1 MLFEKVVT
9 HVPLISYSDV
19 TQIAAIGGVL
29 IFFGI
34 IAMVVDEFNPLY
46 LLSLMFG
53 TFIVFCGVCGYTST
67 KEHVE
72 YKQTS
77 LSTISDKIK
86 VDGDKVIID
95 VLDPN
100 KDNGNYYFVKSSTG
114 KEPKSYEKNIFKFE
128 TDNYYE
134 VSYLVAE
141 DGGKI
146 KLNEED
152 TKFLKE
158 KGVKING

>member
-1 MLFEKVVT
+1 MLFEKIVT
-9 HVPLISYSDV
+9 NVPLISYSDI
-19 TQIAAIGGVL
+19 TQIGAIGGVL

-34 IAMVVDEFNPLY
+34 IAMIVDEFNPLY

-77 LSTISDKIK
+77 LSVIGDKIQ
-86 VDGDKVIID
+86 VDGDKVIIEP
-95 VLDPN
+95 LDTDKNNN
-100 KDNGNYYFVKSSTG
+100 KYHFSRSTSG
-114 KEPKSYEKNIFKFE
+114 KYSQSYEKNIFKFE
-128 TDNYYE
+128 TSDYYE
-134 VSYLVAE
+134 ASYLVAE

-146 KLNEED
+146 KLSEED

-158 KGVKING
+158 RGVK

>member
-1 MLFEKVVT
+1 MLFEKIVT
-9 HVPLISYSDV
+9 TTPLISYSDI
-19 TQIAAIGGVL
+19 TQIGAIGGVL

-34 IAMVVDEFNPLY
+34 IAMIVDEFNPLY

-53 TFIVFCGVCGYTST
+53 TFIVFCGVCGYIST

-86 VDGDKVIID
+86 VDGDKVIIEP
-95 VLDPN
+95 LDTDKNNN
-100 KDNGNYYFVKSSTG
+100 KYYFTRSSTG
-114 KEPKSYEKNIFKFE
+114 KYPQSYEKNIFKFE
-128 TDNYYE
+128 TDDYYE
-134 VSYLVAE
+134 ASYLVAE

-158 KGVKING
+158 TRGEING

>member
-9 HVPLISYSDV
+9 TTPLISYSDI
-19 TQIAAIGGVL
+19 TQIGAISGVL

-34 IAMVVDEFNPLY
+34 IAMIVDEFNPLY
-46 LLSLMFG
+46 LLSLIFG
-53 TFIVFCGVCGYTST
+53 TFIVFCGVCGYTLT

-100 KDNGNYYFVKSSTG
+100 KDNGNYYFVKSLTG
-114 KEPKSYEKNIFKFE
+114 KEPKSYEKKYF
-128 TDNYYE
+128 
-134 VSYLVAE
+134 
-141 DGGKI
+141 
-146 KLNEED
+146 
-152 TKFLKE
+152 
-158 KGVKING
+158 

>member
-9 HVPLISYSDV
+9 TTPLISYSDV
-19 TQIAAIGGVL
+19 TQIGAIGGVL

-53 TFIVFCGVCGYTST
+53 TFIVFCGVCGYTLT

-86 VDGDKVIID
+86 VEGDKVIID
-95 VLDPN
+95 VLDTDKNNN
-100 KDNGNYYFVKSSTG
+100 KYYFSRSTNCM
-114 KEPKSYEKNIFKFE
+114 KRLLNLYN
-128 TDNYYE
+128 
-134 VSYLVAE
+134 YLV
-141 DGGKI
+141 I
-146 KLNEED
+146 LNQ
-152 TKFLKE
+152 LK
-158 KGVKING
+158 

>member
-53 TFIVFCGVCGYTST
+53 IFIVFCGVCGYTST

-77 LSTISDKIK
+77 LSVVSDKIK
-86 VDGDKVIID
+86 VEGDKVIIEP
-95 VLDPN
+95 LDTD
-100 KDNGNYYFVKSSTG
+100 KDNNKYHFSRSTSG
-114 KEPKSYEKNIFKFE
+114 KYPQSYEKNIFKFE
-128 TDNYYE
+128 TDDYYE
-134 VSYLVAE
+134 ASYLVAE
-141 DGGKI
+141 DGRKI

-158 KGVKING
+158 KGVK

>member
-19 TQIAAIGGVL
+19 TQIAAISGVL

-53 TFIVFCGVCGYTST
+53 IFIVFCGVCGYTST

-86 VDGDKVIID
+86 VEVDKVIIEP
-95 VLDPN
+95 LDTDKNNN
-100 KDNGNYYFVKSSTG
+100 KYHFSRSTSG
-114 KEPKSYEKNIFKFE
+114 KYPQSYEKNIFKFE
-128 TDNYYE
+128 TDDYYE
-134 VSYLVAE
+134 ASYLVAE

-146 KLNEED
+146 KLSEED

-158 KGVKING
+158 TRGAK

>member
-1 MLFEKVVT
+1 MLFEKVIT
-9 HVPLISYSDV
+9 TTPLISYSDI
-19 TQIAAIGGVL
+19 TQIGAIGGVL

-34 IAMVVDEFNPLY
+34 IAMIVDEFNPLY

-77 LSTISDKIK
+77 LSVIGDKIQ
-86 VDGDKVIID
+86 VEGDKVIIEP
-95 VLDPN
+95 LDTDKNNN
-100 KDNGNYYFVKSSTG
+100 KYHFTRSSTG
-114 KEPKSYEKNIFKFE
+114 KYPQSYEKNIFKFE
-128 TDNYYE
+128 TDDYYE
-134 VSYLVAE
+134 ASYLVAE

-152 TKFLKE
+152 TKFLNE
-158 KGVKING
+158 RGVK

>member
-9 HVPLISYSDV
+9 TTPLISYSDV
-19 TQIAAIGGVL
+19 TQIGAIGGVL

-34 IAMVVDEFNPLY
+34 IAMIVDEFNPLY

-53 TFIVFCGVCGYTST
+53 TFIVFCGVCGYTLT

-77 LSTISDKIK
+77 LSIVSDKIK
-86 VDGDKVIID
+86 VEVDKVIIEP
-95 VLDPN
+95 LDTDKNNN
-100 KDNGNYYFVKSSTG
+100 KYHFSRSTSG
-114 KEPKSYEKNIFKFE
+114 KYPQSYEKNIFKFE
-128 TDNYYE
+128 TDDYYE
-134 VSYLVAE
+134 ASYLVAE

-146 KLNEED
+146 KLSEED

-158 KGVKING
+158 RGVK

>member
-9 HVPLISYSDV
+9 TTPLISYSDV
-19 TQIAAIGGVL
+19 TQIGAIGGVL

-34 IAMVVDEFNPLY
+34 IAMIVDEFNPLY

-77 LSTISDKIK
+77 LSVVSDKIK
-86 VDGDKVIID
+86 VEGDKVIIEP
-95 VLDPN
+95 LDTD
-100 KDNGNYYFVKSSTG
+100 KDNNKYHFSRSTSG
-114 KEPKSYEKNIFKFE
+114 KYPQSYEKNIFKFE
-128 TDNYYE
+128 TDDYYE
-134 VSYLVAE
+134 ASYLVAE

-146 KLNEED
+146 KLSEED

-158 KGVKING
+158 RGAK

>member
-1 MLFEKVVT
+1 MW
-9 HVPLISYSDV
+9 
-19 TQIAAIGGVL
+19 
-29 IFFGI
+29 
-34 IAMVVDEFNPLY
+34 
-46 LLSLMFG
+46 
-53 TFIVFCGVCGYTST
+53 VCGYTST

-77 LSTISDKIK
+77 LSIVSDKIK

-100 KDNGNYYFVKSSTG
+100 KDNSKYYFVKSSTS

-128 TDNYYE
+128 TDDYYE

-146 KLNEED
+146 KLSEED

-158 KGVKING
+158 RGAK

>member
-1 MLFEKVVT
+1 MLFEKIVT
-9 HVPLISYSDV
+9 NVPLISYSDI
-19 TQIAAIGGVL
+19 TQIGAIGGVL

-34 IAMVVDEFNPLY
+34 IAMIVDEFNPLY

-77 LSTISDKIK
+77 LSVIGDKIQ
-86 VDGDKVIID
+86 VDGDKVIIN
-95 VLDPN
+95 VFDPN
-100 KDNGNYYFVKSSTG
+100 KDNGKYYFVKSSTG

-128 TDNYYE
+128 TDKYYE
-134 VSYLVAE
+134 ASYLVAE

-146 KLNEED
+146 KLSEED

-158 KGVKING
+158 RCVK

>member
-1 MLFEKVVT
+1 MLFEKVVS
-9 HVPLISYSDV
+9 HVPLISYSVV

-53 TFIVFCGVCGYTST
+53 IFIVFCGVCGYTST

-77 LSTISDKIK
+77 LSIVSDKIK
-86 VDGDKVIID
+86 VEVDKVIIEP
-95 VLDPN
+95 LDTDKNNN
-100 KDNGNYYFVKSSTG
+100 KYHFSRSTSG
-114 KEPKSYEKNIFKFE
+114 KYPQFYEKNIFKFE
-128 TDNYYE
+128 TDDYYE
-134 VSYLVAE
+134 ASYLVAE

-158 KGVKING
+158 RGVK

>member
-9 HVPLISYSDV
+9 TTPLISYSDV
-19 TQIAAIGGVL
+19 TQIGAIGGVL

-34 IAMVVDEFNPLY
+34 IAI

-77 LSTISDKIK
+77 LSVVSDKIK
-86 VDGDKVIID
+86 VEGDKVIIEP
-95 VLDPN
+95 LDTD
-100 KDNGNYYFVKSSTG
+100 KDNNKYHFSRSTSG
-114 KEPKSYEKNIFKFE
+114 KYPQSYEKNIFKFE
-128 TDNYYE
+128 TDDYYE
-134 VSYLVAE
+134 ASYLVAE

-158 KGVKING
+158 KGVK

>member
-9 HVPLISYSDV
+9 TTPLISYSNV
-19 TQIAAIGGVL
+19 TQIGAIGGVL

-53 TFIVFCGVCGYTST
+53 IFIVFCGVCGYTST
-67 KEHVE
+67 KEQVE

-114 KEPKSYEKNIFKFE
+114 KEQKSYEKNIFKFE
-128 TDNYYE
+128 TDKYYE
-134 VSYLVAE
+134 ASYLVAE

-146 KLNEED
+146 KLNDDD

-158 KGVKING
+158 RGAK

>member
-1 MLFEKVVT
+1 MLFEKIIT
-9 HVPLISYSDV
+9 TQPLFSYSDV
-19 TQIAAIGGVL
+19 TQICAIGGVL

-34 IAMVVDEFNPLY
+34 IAMIVDEFNPLY
-46 LLSLMFG
+46 LLSLIFG

-72 YKQTS
+72 DKQIP

-86 VDGDKVIID
+86 VEGDKVIIE
-95 VLDPN
+95 VLDTD
-100 KDNGNYYFVKSSTG
+100 KDNNKYHFTRSSTG
-114 KEPKSYEKNIFKFE
+114 KEPQSYEKNIFKFE
-128 TDNYYE
+128 TDDYYE
-134 VSYLVAE
+134 SSYLVAE

-152 TKFLKE
+152 TKFLKG
-158 KGVKING
+158 KGVK

>member
-9 HVPLISYSDV
+9 HVPSISYSDV
-19 TQIAAIGGVL
+19 TQIGAIGGVL

-46 LLSLMFG
+46 LLSLMFRI
-53 TFIVFCGVCGYTST
+53 FIVSCGYIGYSTT

-86 VDGDKVIID
+86 VDGDKVVID
-95 VLDPN
+95 KLPN
-100 KDNGNYYFVKSSTG
+100 RY
-114 KEPKSYEKNIFKFE
+114 SYEKIDDGKELKANVKQQFK
-128 TDNYYE
+128 YE
-134 VSYLVAE
+134 VNEFNSSYLVSE

-158 KGVKING
+158 RGVK

>member
-9 HVPLISYSDV
+9 TTSLISYGDV
-19 TQIAAIGGVL
+19 TQIGAIGGVL

-34 IAMVVDEFNPLY
+34 IAMIVDEFNPLY

-53 TFIVFCGVCGYTST
+53 IFIVFCGVCGYTST

-95 VLDPN
+95 VLDTDKNNN
-100 KDNGNYYFVKSSTG
+100 KYHFSRSTSG
-114 KEPKSYEKNIFKFE
+114 KYPQSYEKNIFKFE
-128 TDNYYE
+128 TDDYYE
-134 VSYLVAE
+134 ASYLVAE

-158 KGVKING
+158 TRGEING

>member
-9 HVPLISYSDV
+9 TTPLISYSDV
-19 TQIAAIGGVL
+19 TQIGAIGGVL

-34 IAMVVDEFNPLY
+34 IAMIVDEFNPLY

-53 TFIVFCGVCGYTST
+53 TFIVFCGVCGYTLT

-86 VDGDKVIID
+86 VEVDKVIIEP
-95 VLDPN
+95 LDTDKNNN
-100 KDNGNYYFVKSSTG
+100 KYHFSRSTSG
-114 KEPKSYEKNIFKFE
+114 KYPQSYEKNIFKFE
-128 TDNYYE
+128 TDDYYE
-134 VSYLVAE
+134 ASYLVAE

-146 KLNEED
+146 KLSEED

-158 KGVKING
+158 RGVK

>member
-34 IAMVVDEFNPLY
+34 IAMIVDEFNPLY
-46 LLSLMFG
+46 LRSLMFG
-53 TFIVFCGVCGYTST
+53 TFILFCGVCGYTST

-77 LSTISDKIK
+77 LSVIGDKIQ
-86 VDGDKVIID
+86 VDGDKVILMCLILIKIM
-95 VLDPN
+95 V
-100 KDNGNYYFVKSSTG
+100 
-114 KEPKSYEKNIFKFE
+114 NII
-128 TDNYYE
+128 
-134 VSYLVAE
+134 L
-141 DGGKI
+141 
-146 KLNEED
+146 
-152 TKFLKE
+152 
-158 KGVKING
+158 

>member
-9 HVPLISYSDV
+9 TTPLISYSV
-19 TQIAAIGGVL
+19 VIQIGAIGGVL

-34 IAMVVDEFNPLY
+34 IAMIVDEFNPLY

-53 TFIVFCGVCGYTST
+53 TFIVFCVVCGYTST

-77 LSTISDKIK
+77 LSVVSDKIK
-86 VDGDKVIID
+86 VEVDKVIIEP
-95 VLDPN
+95 LDTD
-100 KDNGNYYFVKSSTG
+100 KDNNKYHFSRSTSG
-114 KEPKSYEKNIFKFE
+114 KHPQSYEKNIFKFE
-128 TDNYYE
+128 TDDYYE

-146 KLNEED
+146 KLSEED
-152 TKFLKE
+152 TKLLKE
-158 KGVKING
+158 KGVEING

>member
-9 HVPLISYSDV
+9 TTPLISYSDV
-19 TQIAAIGGVL
+19 TQIGAIGGVL

-34 IAMVVDEFNPLY
+34 IAMIVDEFNPLY

-86 VDGDKVIID
+86 VEVDKVIIEP
-95 VLDPN
+95 LDTDKNNN
-100 KDNGNYYFVKSSTG
+100 KYHFSRSTSG
-114 KEPKSYEKNIFKFE
+114 KYPQSYEKNIFKFE
-128 TDNYYE
+128 TDDYYE
-134 VSYLVAE
+134 ASYLVAE

-146 KLNEED
+146 KLSEED

-158 KGVKING
+158 RGVK

>member
-9 HVPLISYSDV
+9 TTPLISYSVV

-86 VDGDKVIID
+86 VEVDKVIIEP
-95 VLDPN
+95 LDTDKNNN
-100 KDNGNYYFVKSSTG
+100 KYHFSRSTSG
-114 KEPKSYEKNIFKFE
+114 KYPQSYEKNIFKFE
-128 TDNYYE
+128 TDDYYE

-146 KLNEED
+146 KLSEED

-158 KGVKING
+158 RGAK

>member
-9 HVPLISYSDV
+9 TTPLISYSNV
-19 TQIAAIGGVL
+19 TQIGAIGGVL

-53 TFIVFCGVCGYTST
+53 IFIVFCGVCGYTST
-67 KEHVE
+67 KEQVE
-72 YKQTS
+72 NKQIP
-77 LSTISDKIK
+77 LSIVSNKIK
-86 VDGDKVIID
+86 VDGDKVIIEA
-95 VLDPN
+95 LDTDKNNN
-100 KDNGNYYFVKSSTG
+100 KYHFSRSTSG
-114 KEPKSYEKNIFKFE
+114 KYPQSYEKNIFKFE
-128 TDNYYE
+128 TDKYYE
-134 VSYLVAE
+134 ASYLVAE

-146 KLNEED
+146 KLSEED

-158 KGVKING
+158 RGAK

>member
-34 IAMVVDEFNPLY
+34 IAMIVDEFNPLY

-53 TFIVFCGVCGYTST
+53 TFIVFCGVCGYTLT

-86 VDGDKVIID
+86 VEVDKVIIEP
-95 VLDPN
+95 LDTDKNNN
-100 KDNGNYYFVKSSTG
+100 KYHFSRSTSG
-114 KEPKSYEKNIFKFE
+114 KYPQSYEKNIFKFE
-128 TDNYYE
+128 TDDYYE
-134 VSYLVAE
+134 ASYLVAE

-146 KLNEED
+146 KLSEED

-158 KGVKING
+158 RGVK

>member
-9 HVPLISYSDV
+9 NVPLISYSYV
-19 TQIAAIGGVL
+19 TQIGAIGGVL
-29 IFFGI
+29 IFFAI
-34 IAMVVDEFNPLY
+34 IAMIVDEFNPLY
-46 LLSLMFG
+46 LLSLTFG
-53 TFIVFCGVCGYTST
+53 TFIVFCVVCGYTST

-86 VDGDKVIID
+86 VEGDKVIID

-100 KDNGNYYFVKSSTG
+100 KDNSKYYFVKSSTG

-128 TDNYYE
+128 TDDYYE
-134 VSYLVAE
+134 ASYLVAE

-158 KGVKING
+158 KEVK

>member
-1 MLFEKVVT
+1 MLFEKVIT
-9 HVPLISYSDV
+9 TTPLISYDIA
-19 TQIAAIGGVL
+19 TQICVIGGVL

-34 IAMVVDEFNPLY
+34 IAMIVDEVNPLY

-53 TFIVFCGVCGYTST
+53 TFIVFCGVCGYTLT

-100 KDNGNYYFVKSSTG
+100 KDNGKYYFVKSSTG

-128 TDNYYE
+128 TDDYYE

-146 KLNEED
+146 KLSEED

-158 KGVKING
+158 RGDL

>member
-34 IAMVVDEFNPLY
+34 IALVVDEFNPLY

-53 TFIVFCGVCGYTST
+53 IFIVFCGVCGYTST

-100 KDNGNYYFVKSSTG
+100 KDNSKYYFVKSSTS

-128 TDNYYE
+128 TDDYYE
-134 VSYLVAE
+134 ASYLVVE

-152 TKFLKE
+152 TKFIKE
-158 KGVKING
+158 KEVK